1 MNVKKKTL
9 TGSLWNVVRTFTIS
23 FIDLF
28 VYMYLARLLTL
39 EEFGVLTFCLLIV
52 EFANMLTNVGVNQ
65 NLIQRKEWD
74 LSYFSSVFTFVLSA
88 SVVLTFLLGLI
99 GGGVAFYTHSKLAAL
114 VILSLSILPI
124 LVGLQS
130 IFSAKMERDFLN
142 KEITTIKGSAAVFSG
157 LLTITLAY
165 NGIGLWSVVVGKITQ
180 HTVVLIWFF
189 TKAKLKVSLSI
200 ERSHLNEI
208 TSFCLPLFAIAVVNF
223 LHGKA
228 SNLYVG
234 LVLGAE
240 KFALISVSKK
250 GTEVLSQLSI
260 TSINKMIVPSM
271 SRVASEKKVAAF
283 YKVLHFT
290 SLVVIPSFLGLGAV
304 SEKFIL
310 LSFGAKFS
318 ESAIFLQITTS
329 MIIAQTL
336 TWFLP
341 NLLISEG
348 KTKDA
353 LRLKLISVIGSVLVS
368 GCTVW
373 FGVEVM
379 LISMTVASYLIMP
392 IIVSVVKKHYDI
404 ELGKMIK
411 LCLPSII
418 SSFVMITAIKVAE
431 VYLDLYS
438 IPLIFDLLALVC
450 VGGLTYAIMIMIFFR
465 SSVGEV
471 VGLLKKNQ

>member
-1 MNVKKKTL
+1 MNIRKKTIS
-9 TGSLWNVVRTFTIS
+9 GSLWNVTRTFTIS
-23 FIDLF
+23 FTDLF
-28 VYMYLARLLTL
+28 VYMYLARVLTL
-39 EEFGVLTFCLLIV
+39 EEFGVLAFCLLVV
-52 EFANMLTNVGVNQ
+52 EFANTLTNVGVNQ
-65 NLIQRKEWD
+65 NLIQRKDWD
-74 LSYFSSVFTFVLSA
+74 ADYFSSVFTFVLCVSLFFTLILA
-88 SVVLTFLLGLI
+88 LI
-99 GGGVAFYTHSKLAAL
+99 GSSVALYAHSKLAAL
-114 VILSLSILPI
+114 VILALSILPV

-142 KEITTIKGSAAVFSG
+142 KEITTIKGSTAVFSG
-157 LLTITLAY
+157 LLTIGLAF
-165 NGIGLWSVVVGKITQ
+165 NDMGLWAVVIGKIVQ
-180 HTVVLIWFF
+180 HSSVLIWFF
-189 TKAKLKVSLSI
+189 CKAKLKVSLG
-200 ERSHLNEI
+200 LNRAHVDEI
-208 TSFCLPLFAIAVVNF
+208 TSFCIPLFAIAVINF
-223 LHGKA
+223 LHSKA

-234 LVLGAE
+234 MVLGAE

-250 GTEVLSQLSI
+250 GAEVLSQLSI

-271 SRVASEKKVAAF
+271 SRIEADKKVAAF

-290 SLVVIPSFLGLGAV
+290 SLVIIPSFLGLGAV

-310 LSFGAKFS
+310 LSFGEKFA

-353 LRLKLISVIGSVLVS
+353 LRLKLISVVGSVIVS
-368 GCTVW
+368 GFTVW

-379 LISMTVASYLIMP
+379 LISMAVASYLIMP

-418 SSFVMITAIKVAE
+418 SSFVMILSIKVVE
-431 VYLDLYS
+431 GYLEPYG
-438 IPLIFDLLALVC
+438 IPLIFDLLVLVC
-450 VGGLTYAIMIMIFFR
+450 VGGLTYAAMVILFFR
-465 SSVGEV
+465 RSIGEIFS
-471 VGLLKKNQ
+471 LLKKS

>member
-1 MNVKKKTL
+1 
-9 TGSLWNVVRTFTIS
+9 
-23 FIDLF
+23 
-28 VYMYLARLLTL
+28 MYLARLLTL
-39 EEFGVLTFCLLIV
+39 EEFGILTFCLLVV

-74 LSYFSSVFTFVLSA
+74 LTYFSSVFTFVLSA
-88 SVVLTFLLGLI
+88 SVLLTLLLALI
-99 GGGVAFYTHSKLAAL
+99 GGGVAFYVHSKLAAL
-114 VILSLSILPI
+114 VILSLSILPV

-142 KEITTIKGSAAVFSG
+142 KEITTIKGSAAVLSG
-157 LLTITLAY
+157 LLTILLAF
-165 NGIGLWSVVVGKITQ
+165 NGFGLWSVVVGKITQ
-180 HTVVLIWFF
+180 HTTVLIWFIA
-189 TKAKLKVSLSI
+189 KAKLRVSLSLQ
-200 ERSHLNEI
+200 RSHLSEI
-208 TSFCLPLFAIAVVNF
+208 TSFCLPLFAIAVINF

-250 GTEVLSQLSI
+250 GTEVLSQLTI

-271 SRVASEKKVAAF
+271 SRVDSEKKVSAF

-290 SLVVIPSFLGLGAV
+290 SLVVLPSFLGLGAV
-304 SEKFIL
+304 SEKFIVL
-310 LSFGAKFS
+310 AFGEKFS
-318 ESAIFLQITTS
+318 DSAIFLQITTS

-353 LRLKLISVIGSVLVS
+353 LRLKLISVVGSVLVS
-368 GCTVW
+368 GLTVW

-379 LISMTVASYLIMP
+379 LVSMAVASYLIMP
-392 IIVSVVKKHYDI
+392 IIVRVVKKHYDI
-404 ELGKMIK
+404 KLRKMIK
-411 LCLPSII
+411 LCLPAIT
-418 SSFVMITAIKVAE
+418 SSFVMIAVIKIVE
-431 VYLDLYS
+431 VYLDSYG
-438 IPLIFDLLALVC
+438 IPLILNLLVLVC
-450 VGGLTYAIMIMIFFR
+450 IGGGTYSLMIILFFKD
-465 SSVGEV
+465 SIGEIIS
-471 VGLLKKNQ
+471 LLKKK

>member
-1 MNVKKKTL
+1 
-9 TGSLWNVVRTFTIS
+9 
-23 FIDLF
+23 
-28 VYMYLARLLTL
+28 MYLARLLTL
-39 EEFGVLTFCLLIV
+39 EDFGILTFCLLVV

-88 SVVLTFLLGLI
+88 SVLLTLVLALV
-99 GGGVAFYTHSKLAAL
+99 GGSVAFYAHSKIAAL

-142 KEITTIKGSAAVFSG
+142 KEITTIKGSAAVLSG
-157 LLTITLAY
+157 LLTILLAF
-165 NGIGLWSVVVGKITQ
+165 NGLGLWSVVVGKIIQ
-180 HTVVLIWFF
+180 HTIVLVWFIA
-189 TKAKLKVSLSI
+189 KANLKVSLSLQ
-200 ERSHLNEI
+200 RSHLNEI
-208 TSFCLPLFAIAVVNF
+208 TSFCLPLFAIAVINF

-271 SRVASEKKVAAF
+271 SRVTSEKKVAAF

-304 SEKFIL
+304 SEKFII
-310 LSFGAKFS
+310 LSFGEKFS
-318 ESAIFLQITTS
+318 DSAIFLQITTS

-353 LRLKLISVIGSVLVS
+353 LRLKLISVVGSVIVS
-368 GCTVW
+368 GFTVW

-379 LISMTVASYLIMP
+379 LISMAVASYLIMP

-418 SSFVMITAIKVAE
+418 SSFVMILSIKVVE
-431 VYLDLYS
+431 GYLDPYG
-438 IPLIFDLLALVC
+438 IPLILDLLVLVC
-450 VGGLTYAIMIMIFFR
+450 VGGFTYAAMVILFFR
-465 SSVGEV
+465 RSVGEIFS
-471 VGLLKKNQ
+471 LLKKS